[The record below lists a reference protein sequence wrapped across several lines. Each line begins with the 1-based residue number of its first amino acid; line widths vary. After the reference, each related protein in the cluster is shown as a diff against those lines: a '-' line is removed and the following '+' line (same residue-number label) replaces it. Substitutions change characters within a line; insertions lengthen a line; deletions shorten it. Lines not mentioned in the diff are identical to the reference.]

1 MESIYSDSKNN
12 PVVEQMKIKIDARE
26 RKRIKQARSYFE
38 NKEHQVTVS
47 QMQYG
52 DFVCDNVCIE
62 YKTTR
67 DFIQSVQTGRVFR
80 QAINMRNNYKY
91 PIVMIEAEHDKMD
104 KEIRSSQFYGIPFS
118 WKQFYGAYAS
128 LCATCNVVIVK
139 NFTEALKFMDRI
151 FEKCN
156 DNKLRVFVKPETPS
170 EQWIVNFLCSQK
182 GNGIGVKTAERIV
195 DTLGLE
201 TLEDLLNVTSED
213 LLSVKGV
220 GQNHTKKIMKM
231 IR

>member
-1 MESIYSDSKNN
+1 
-12 PVVEQMKIKIDARE
+12 MK
-26 RKRIKQARSYFE
+26 
-38 NKEHQVTVS
+38 VS
-47 QMQYG
+47 TLPYG
-52 DFVCDNVCIE
+52 DFVCDKVCIE

-80 QAINMRNNYKY
+80 QAINMKNHY
-91 PIVMIEAEHDKMD
+91 PYPFVFIEAEHDKMD
-104 KEIRSSQFYGIPFS
+104 REIRSSQFYGIPFS

-139 NFTEALKFMDRI
+139 NFTEALKFMSRI

-156 DNKLRVFVKPETPS
+156 DDKARVFVKPETPT
-170 EQWIVNFLCSQK
+170 EQKIINFLCSEK
-182 GNGIGVKTAERIV
+182 GDGIGVTTAGLVV
-195 DTLGLE
+195 DALGIE
-201 TLEDLLNVTSED
+201 TLEDLLSLTKQD

-220 GQNHTKKIMKM
+220 GQYTADKIMKM

>member
-1 MESIYSDSKNN
+1 MEI
-12 PVVEQMKIKIDARE
+12 VIDARE
-26 RKRIKQARSYFE
+26 RKRIKQARSFFE
-38 NKEHQVTVS
+38 NKEHKVS
-47 QMQYG
+47 VKQMPYG

-80 QAINMRNNYKY
+80 QAINMRNNFQH
-91 PIVMIEAEHDKMD
+91 PFVMIEAEHDKMS

-156 DNKLRVFVKPETPS
+156 DDKLRVFVRPETQS
-170 EQWIVNFLCSQK
+170 EQWIVNFLCSEK
-182 GNGIGVKTAERIV
+182 GSGIGINTAELIIN
-195 DTLGLE
+195 TLGLE
-201 TLEDLLNVTSED
+201 TLEDVMKLDKAD

-220 GQNHTKKIMKM
+220 GQNTANKIMKM

>member
-1 MESIYSDSKNN
+1 MEILIDS
-12 PVVEQMKIKIDARE
+12 RE
-26 RKRIKQARSYFE
+26 RKRIKQARSFFE
-38 NKEHQVTVS
+38 NKEHRVKVS
-47 QMQYG
+47 TLPYG
-52 DFVCDNVCIE
+52 DFVCDKVCIE

-80 QAINMRNNYKY
+80 QAINMKNHYQY
-91 PIVMIEAEHDKMD
+91 PFVFIEAEHDKMD
-104 KEIRSSQFYGIPFS
+104 REIRGSQFYGIPFS

-128 LCATCNVVIVK
+128 LSATCNVVIVK

-156 DNKLRVFVKPETPS
+156 DDKARVFVKPETPS
-170 EQWIVNFLCSQK
+170 EQRIINFLCSEK
-182 GNGIGVKTAERIV
+182 GSGIGVNTAGLVV
-195 DTLGLE
+195 DALNIE
-201 TLEDLLNVTSED
+201 TLEDLLSLTKQD

-220 GQNHTKKIMKM
+220 GQYTADKIMKM